1 MSPLASDFG
10 ENLPAHTA
18 DDSEQNG
25 TNLSKIGSAFRRYKS
40 LKIGCFCD
48 HSCMKFFQN
57 LDICLQSLINSSF
70 L

>member
-48 HSCMKFFQN
+48 HSCM
-57 LDICLQSLINSSF
+57 
-70 L
+70 